1 MKLRPYQ
8 DRAIADLWQWFK
20 KNQQGNPIVS
30 ACVGAG
36 KSLMIAEVAK
46 RAVQFPDTRVIV
58 IAHQKELIEQN
69 ISKMRLIDPS
79 ADIGVFCAALGRKE
93 TGHQITFATIG
104 SVYKSAGL
112 MGSVQLICADECHL
126 INPKEIGMWRNFI
139 ADMRKCGNN
148 RLRVIGWT
156 GTPYRG
162 NGVWLTEGDDPLF
175 TGIAATVTLNELLD
189 NNFLKPLI
197 AVATTAKIDCSS
209 VSIMNG
215 DFKIN
220 ELSAASTGDET
231 ILKTCLEIFNLSKLH
246 NRIKNLIFCVTIE
259 HAEKV
264 CTELQRLGVKAGI
277 VHGKLDSGARATAL
291 KKFHTG
297 ELTHLVNI
305 GCLTT
310 GYDEPAIDMIHL
322 LRGSKSKLLVMQM
335 MGRGMRTHES
345 VNDCLVADF
354 TDTMAELGAID
365 KFTGRALPPKGD
377 APMKVCGSCGN
388 RIPAQ
393 ARVCEHCG
401 LEFVFADRVVITH
414 DDMATGA
421 AVLSKYEV
429 KLPPVRFAV
438 QSIATNIHYKANKP
452 DSLRITFF
460 GENMVM
466 GSCSKWLCFEH
477 EGYAKIAAGKA
488 WEKLG
493 GLSPVPITT
502 AEAMARSGELVAPGH
517 VMVEKDGKDDRVVL

>member
-1 MKLRPYQ
+1 MQLRPYQ
-8 DRAIADLWQWFK
+8 SRAISELWQWFK
-20 KNQQGNPIVS
+20 KNPQGNPIVS

-46 RAVQFPDTRVIV
+46 RAMEYPGNRVIV

-69 ISKMRLIDPS
+69 IAKMKLIDPD

-93 TGHQITFATIG
+93 TGHAVTFATIG

-126 INPKEIGMWRNFI
+126 INPKEMGMWRNFI

-189 NNFLKPLI
+189 NSFLKPLI
-197 AVATTAKIDCSS
+197 AVATSTKIDCSNIAI
-209 VSIMNG
+209 VNG

-220 ELSAASTGDET
+220 ELSAASSGDQT
-231 ILKTCLEIFNLSKLH
+231 ITKTCLEIFNLSNLH

-264 CTELQRLGVKAGI
+264 HNELLRLGLQAGL
-277 VHGKLDSGARATAL
+277 VHGKLNGHDRGDTL
-291 KKFHTG
+291 KKFHHG
-297 ELTHLVNI
+297 EITHLVNI

-335 MGRGMRTHES
+335 MGRGMRTYEGLD
-345 VNDCLVADF
+345 NCLVADF
-354 TDTMAELGAID
+354 TDTMRELGAID
-365 KFTGRALPPKGD
+365 KFTGRALPPKGN
-377 APMKVCGSCGN
+377 APTKVCNGCGN
-388 RIPAQ
+388 RIPSQ
-393 ARVCEHCG
+393 ARACEFCG
-401 LEFVFADRVVITH
+401 FEFVFEERVVITH
-414 DDMATGA
+414 EDIASGA

-452 DSLRITFF
+452 DSLCVTFF

-466 GSCSKWLCFEH
+466 GSCGRWLCFDH
-477 EGYAKIAAGKA
+477 DGYAKIAAGKS

-493 GLSPVPITT
+493 GLSPVPMTT
-502 AEAMARSGELVAPGH
+502 AEAMARVGELVAPGY
-517 VMVEKDGKDDRVVL
+517 VMIEKDGKYSKVIL